1 MRLHLLLHVVL
12 RVFAACLGVEEV
24 DVHLRAVLLVFFVGE
39 EVVDLSFL
47 VLEVVSPTG
56 YRDAVLMLESI
67 VLAVVVEGAL
77 GDSIVFSSVDGRWR
91 SLEPSEVLDVIHE
104 GLLDIWVE
112 EELLELRLI
121 AD

>member
-1 MRLHLLLHVVL
+1 
-12 RVFAACLGVEEV
+12 
-24 DVHLRAVLLVFFVGE
+24 VGE

-56 YRDAVLMLESI
+56 DSNAVLMLESI

-77 GDSIVFSSVDGRWR
+77 GDSIVFSGVDGRWR

-112 EELLELRLI
+112 EELLELGLI

>member
-1 MRLHLLLHVVL
+1 
-12 RVFAACLGVEEV
+12 
-24 DVHLRAVLLVFFVGE
+24 VGE

-77 GDSIVFSSVDGRWR
+77 SDSIVFSGVDGRR
-91 SLEPSEVLDVIHE
+91 
-104 GLLDIWVE
+104 
-112 EELLELRLI
+112 
-121 AD
+121 

>member
-1 MRLHLLLHVVL
+1 M
-12 RVFAACLGVEEV
+12 
-24 DVHLRAVLLVFFVGE
+24 GE

-56 YRDAVLMLESI
+56 DSNAVLMLESI

-77 GDSIVFSSVDGRWR
+77 GDSIVFSSVDWWWR

-112 EELLELRLI
+112 EELLELGLI

>member
-1 MRLHLLLHVVL
+1 M
-12 RVFAACLGVEEV
+12 
-24 DVHLRAVLLVFFVGE
+24 GE

-56 YRDAVLMLESI
+56 YRNAVLMLESI

-77 GDSIVFSSVDGRWR
+77 GDSIVFSSVDGGWR

-112 EELLELRLI
+112 EELLEL
-121 AD
+121 